1 MKTIVCMLA
10 ALSFAAAAENKPD
23 FSGEWK
29 MNFGKSALGP
39 IPAPT
44 SLVRRIIHSDPTL
57 TITEEQK
64 GGSGDH
70 VTTREYTTDGREVT
84 FQENGA
90 TVKATAMWD
99 GESLVIHSNAD
110 AGGFVVV
117 FTEKMTLS
125 DGNKVLSNALHV
137 ASPQG
142 EIDAIYS
149 FDRQ

>member
-1 MKTIVCMLA
+1 MKTIVCMFA
-10 ALSFAAAAENKPD
+10 ALTFVAAAANKPD

-29 MNFGKSALGP
+29 MNIGKSSLGP

-70 VTTREYTTDGREVT
+70 VITRQYTTDGKQVT

-90 TVKATAMWD
+90 SVQATAMWD
-99 GESLVIHSNAD
+99 GESLVIRSNAD
-110 AGGFVVV
+110 AGGFTVV
-117 FTEKMTLS
+117 FTEKMTLM
-125 DGNKVLSNALHV
+125 DGNKVLNDAVHIV
-137 ASPQG
+137 SPQG
-142 EIDAIYS
+142 AIDAIYS